1 MALATGFMKEL
12 YGVLGNSAIVHRGN
26 KVFLRK
32 RPGKSTKPTTELA
45 QAKKAQFG
53 LAGKI
58 AGKISSINEIKQ
70 FWKGDPAKNN
80 TGYNRLFQANHC
92 QFNIEDFSGKIV
104 LSEGY
109 GLEVVNTLVKIE
121 EWGLGISC
129 DRFESAD
136 TEKRGAAKFVRAS
149 GIIILKNPVN
159 VVSKDYD
166 FMTFRTDMFSVT
178 EGGKFSAEVKYSGI
192 DLLKFRDYTVKKAF
206 AVFITCNG
214 EWELTDISKTVESD
228 LSDNSV
234 GIGSEGMIVSALAES
249 EGAENTGNEVS
260 ETNGNILED

>member
-32 RPGKSTKPTTELA
+32 RPGKSTKPPTELA
-45 QAKKAQFG
+45 QAKKVQFG

-109 GLEVVNTLVKIE
+109 GLEAGNPLIE
-121 EWGLGISC
+121 LGESGPVIKC
-129 DRFESAD
+129 DFFESAD
-136 TEKRGAAKFVRAS
+136 AEKEAAAKYIRAT
-149 GIIILKNPVN
+149 GIIVMKNPVN

-166 FMTFRTDMFSVT
+166 FMNFRTDMFSVT
-178 EGGKFSAEVKYSGI
+178 EGEKFSAEVKYSGI
-192 DLLKFRDYTVKKAF
+192 DLMKFRDYAVKKAF
-206 AVFITCNG
+206 AVFITCNE
-214 EWELTDISKTVESD
+214 EWELMDISKTVESEINRKICLD
-228 LSDNSV
+228 
-234 GIGSEGMIVSALAES
+234 
-249 EGAENTGNEVS
+249 
-260 ETNGNILED
+260 